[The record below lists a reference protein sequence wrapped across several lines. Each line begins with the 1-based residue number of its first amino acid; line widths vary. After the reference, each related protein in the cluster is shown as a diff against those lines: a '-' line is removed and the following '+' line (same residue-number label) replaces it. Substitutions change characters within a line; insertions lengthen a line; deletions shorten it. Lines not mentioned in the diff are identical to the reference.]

1 MTGYRVKLSLQT
13 RRDSA
18 DWVVWCPVID
28 VATQARTKKQAL
40 ENLREAVELWF
51 ESCVSRGV
59 LDQALQESG
68 FRKVSSATDTQ
79 NARNC
84 VTVRT
89 RQTPDQAVSI
99 TDTIRFQIPKDHGDN
114 CLEGFMPALLAEG
127 ELGSFN
133 RASV

>member
-1 MTGYRVKLSLQT
+1 M
-13 RRDSA
+13 
-18 DWVVWCPVID
+18 VWCPVID
-28 VATQARTKKQAL
+28 GATQARTKKQAL

-59 LDQALQESG
+59 LDQALRESG
-68 FRKVSSATDTQ
+68 IRRVSIAMDFQ
-79 NARNC
+79 NPGSW

-99 TDTIRFQIPKDHGDN
+99 TDTIRFQIPKGRGEN
-114 CLEGFMPALLAEG
+114 CLEGFIPALLAED

-133 RASV
+133 RASA